1 MIYID
6 IMAGIVLEIY
16 LHKAIR
22 SVANKTGKTKGGDT
36 MENLFA
42 WITEL
47 NKTDHTAFAI
57 LTVVTMSGIGLVIG
71 STIELFFKV
80 LGIKTNKIEIHH

>member
-1 MIYID
+1 
-6 IMAGIVLEIY
+6 
-16 LHKAIR
+16 
-22 SVANKTGKTKGGDT
+22 
-36 MENLFA
+36 MENLLT

-57 LTVVTMSGIGLVIG
+57 LTVVTMSGIGVVIG
-71 STIELFFKV
+71 SSIELIFKI